1 MNFSDIYKKIRS
13 IDEAGPVVGAS
24 TNPAVQQSVQD
35 ATGGQFVAKTAP
47 PAPAAPS
54 PYGGPPKTHGPIVLG
69 QQPTQPQ
76 ATNPAPAAQ
85 AAPTGAI
92 DYKKPGPITQD
103 STGQKLEYGIPVNAQ
118 GAFMEPNIDA
128 TDEEYAQ
135 QRAAYK
141 PWKADFMKRYPN
153 AKQQPDTSY
162 KNETGLE
169 NIPTGLAPMPME
181 SYRNQSLNECGDMPQ
196 PPQQQD
202 VVDMNVTLH
211 GSGPGGIRSLMSILR
226 DIEGKDSNGGMTV
239 EPHADDI
246 EVMLGDMEEEYG
258 NSAHGASGP
267 HTASI
272 QDVTN
277 VGTPTNGGDHKP
289 RQAGLPQANAHAMH
303 ETVKSRLQQ
312 HYSAIKEAG
321 VAADLARSASNGLSG
336 MADTKLGDIPG
347 NIANGAKQMY
357 NNAATAVGNAA
368 TAVGNTTPRQIGQ
381 GINNAVN
388 DASNAVRNFA
398 RFPGLAPQPGGTA
411 PFNPRAAGQPATP
424 AQAVATQPRAAGLI
438 TATGNVT
445 GGNIRTTGQP
455 ATPAQAVA
463 TQPRAAGQP
472 ATPAPADNKP
482 ADNKP
487 ATTTQPDAGPDH
499 APAEGQPDQAVGT
512 RESIEFDRFKE
523 LNSKLNKTHKL
534 KEGCLQDPHKHALAH
549 ILMAD
554 RHGHNQLAT
563 TGVAS
568 PDLYENLYD
577 YYFDDMPKHIKKHP
591 DHQVRHDHVASR
603 CKVDMM
609 TPECVQAMS
618 GTNMMAPQSVM

>member
-118 GAFMEPNIDA
+118 GAFMEPNPDA

-169 NIPTGLAPMPME
+169 NIPTGLAPMTE
-181 SYRNQSLNECGDMPQ
+181 SQDIGECGDMMPQ
-196 PPQQQD
+196 SPAQQD
-202 VVDMNVTLH
+202 IVDMNVTLH
-211 GSGPGGIRSLMSILR
+211 GSGPGGIRDLMSILR

-239 EPHADDI
+239 EPHAGDI

-258 NSAHGASGP
+258 NSVRGASGP
-267 HTASI
+267 RTASI

-277 VGTPTNGGDHKP
+277 VGTTTNGGDHTRN
-289 RQAGLPQANAHAMH
+289 RQAGLPQANAHMH

-312 HYSAIKEAG
+312 QYDAIKQEGAFT
-321 VAADLARSASNGLSG
+321 D
-336 MADTKLGDIPG
+336 MADTKLGDMPG
-347 NIANGAKQMY
+347 KLAAGAKQMY
-357 NNAATAVGNAA
+357 NKASTAVGNAA
-368 TAVGNTTPRQIGQ
+368 TAVGDTTPRQIGQ
-381 GINNAVN
+381 AISKAGGEAATGINNAVN
-388 DASNAVRNFA
+388 NASSAVRNFA
-398 RFPGLAPQPGGTA
+398 RVPGLAPQPSTTPTA
-411 PFNPRAAGQPATP
+411 SSQPAAAPARAAGQPATTGQGGYVP
-424 AQAVATQPRAAGLI
+424 LEQMSPAEQADFLAKQQASNAQQKAYDAAQSQKEGGYVPLEQMSPAEQADFLAKQQASNAQQKAYDARAQA
-438 TATGNVT
+438 
-445 GGNIRTTGQP
+445 GQ
-455 ATPAQAVA
+455 
-463 TQPRAAGQP
+463 
-472 ATPAPADNKP
+472 ADI
-482 ADNKP
+482 A
-487 ATTTQPDAGPDH
+487 
-499 APAEGQPDQAVGT
+499 
-512 RESIEFDRFKE
+512 RESIEFARVKQLTKI
-523 LNSKLNKTHKL
+523 LN
-534 KEGCLQDPHKHALAH
+534 G
-549 ILMAD
+549 
-554 RHGHNQLAT
+554 
-563 TGVAS
+563 
-568 PDLYENLYD
+568 
-577 YYFDDMPKHIKKHP
+577 
-591 DHQVRHDHVASR
+591 
-603 CKVDMM
+603 
-609 TPECVQAMS
+609 
-618 GTNMMAPQSVM
+618 